1 MSKRINQRTL
11 AVLVSTLL
19 LAGAAGAQANEKT
32 LTLSLSDCIVRT
44 LQNNLGVAIDVLGPQ
59 VTGASLDRAE
69 EKFYPTLTLGWNN
82 RETNSASYSFLDARE
97 TSRSKSYDYSAQVSE
112 ALPFGGTLS
121 ATLQNSKTD
130 TTQSF
135 QTINPRYGSTLRF
148 TFNQPLLRNFGYG
161 LSRRE
166 ILIGRNNLNISETQ
180 LEQNLVNTLY
190 SVEEAYWNLVYSIEN
205 LKVRE
210 QSLELAKDLLE
221 KNKRSVEIGTMAPMD
236 VLSAQA
242 EVATREADI
251 LLAEA
256 QVRNNEDRIKALI
269 NMPAEEERELA
280 AIIPADKPSFEARKI
295 NLDEALAIAMQNRPD
310 LRVSRIGLLNQDL
323 NVSYARNQLLPGL
336 NLNASYSSPGVSGDQ
351 IVYEGNPIFGII
363 KDRIPG
369 GLSDAIKDA
378 FNFKYR
384 NWSLGL
390 TLDIP
395 VSNILSRA
403 NYIQA
408 KLNME
413 QAVLGLKEQE
423 QQAFVEIKAA
433 VRAVE
438 TNYKRIQAYRLA
450 RELAE
455 QKLAAEEEK
464 FKVGQSTNYVVLTY
478 QRDLTNAR
486 TTEVNAIITFNVS
499 QAALDRALGV
509 SLKNRNIRLTDYV
522 VRD

>member
-1 MSKRINQRTL
+1 VKNRINKGAIAIL
-11 AVLVSTLL
+11 ASTLL
-19 LAGAAGAQANEKT
+19 LAGVAGAQAQDKT

-59 VTGASLDRAE
+59 VAGSSLDRAQ
-69 EKFYPTLTLGWNN
+69 EKFFPTLNLGWNN
-82 RETNSASYSFLDARE
+82 RESNQASYSFLDAAQ
-97 TSRSKSYDYSAQVSE
+97 TSQTKTYDYSAQVSE

-135 QTINPRYGSTLRF
+135 QTINPRYTSNLRF
-148 TFNQPLLRNFGYG
+148 NLNQPLLRNFGYD

-166 ILIGRNNLNISETQ
+166 ILIARNNLNISETQ
-180 LEQNLVNTLY
+180 LEQNLISTLY

-205 LKVRE
+205 LKVRQ
-210 QSLELAKDLLE
+210 QSLDLAKDLLE
-221 KNKRSVEIGTMAPMD
+221 MNKRSVEVGRLAPID
-236 VLSAQA
+236 ILSAQA

-251 LLAEA
+251 LQAEA
-256 QVRNNEDRIKALI
+256 QVRNSEDRVKALI
-269 NMPAEEERELA
+269 NLSAEEEKRIA
-280 AIIPADKPSFEARKI
+280 AVVPADQPSFEERKT

-310 LRVSRIGLLNQDL
+310 LRMSRVGLQNQEL
-323 NVSYARNQLLPGL
+323 SVSYAKNQLLPGL
-336 NLNASYSSPGVSGDQ
+336 NLSASYSSPGVSGDQ

-363 KDRIPG
+363 KERIPG
-369 GLSDAIKDA
+369 GISNAIKDA
-378 FNFKYR
+378 FNFKYK
-384 NWSLGL
+384 NWSVGL

-395 VSNILSRA
+395 LSNILSRA
-403 NYIQA
+403 NYIQSR
-408 KLNME
+408 LNME
-413 QAVLGLKEQE
+413 QAVLSLKDQE
-423 QQAFVEIKAA
+423 QQAFVEIKTA
-433 VRAVE
+433 VRAVD

-478 QRDLTNAR
+478 QRDLANAR
-486 TTEVNAIITFNVS
+486 TTELNAVITFNIS

-509 SLKNRNIRLTDYV
+509 SLRNRNIRLTEYLS
-522 VRD
+522 RD